1 MVRAATREGG
11 RRTQSRL
18 SASISRRT
26 WARGEGRRGPQAA
39 HPQGPSV
46 EGCDIP
52 RRQKCDTDPQGQE
65 AAAEVR
71 AQDPGLRQEHQGG
84 VPSFTDGC
92 LAMASQ
98 DSGTSGSP
106 CPELEPRQKPNFS
119 PAVSTPRGRKGF
131 VLKRVRAWPAGRA
144 FKRSS
149 SDLLA
154 ADPRGAGRLLLS
166 RPRPPVF
173 TEPHESEL
181 SASGIPSP
189 TRVKDHFQNRLSN

>member
-1 MVRAATREGG
+1 MRHRPAGPGG
-11 RRTQSRL
+11 RRGGQGPGPRPPAGTPGRCSQLHGRL
-18 SASISRRT
+18 S
-26 WARGEGRRGPQAA
+26 
-39 HPQGPSV
+39 
-46 EGCDIP
+46 
-52 RRQKCDTDPQGQE
+52 
-65 AAAEVR
+65 
-71 AQDPGLRQEHQGG
+71 GG
-84 VPSFTDGC
+84 
-92 LAMASQ
+92 AMASQ
-98 DSGTSGSP
+98 DSGTSGSA